1 MQLSTSAPMRRLAL
15 MAALF
20 VASSAHAGPISL
32 GLDTSLN
39 LLAFGN
45 MNVSSSD
52 VEGRVAVGG
61 DATISSYSI
70 NTKNGSSALYN
81 GTGLTVGGRLNFT
94 SGSVWSGAVVGGS
107 YTPNQSGNIIG
118 GVTSG
123 QGYAF
128 GTEYQR
134 LNTLSAS
141 LDAMTNTGVAVD
153 QWGTLHFNAA
163 GQTLAIFD
171 IQASDALK
179 NMQID
184 ALADG
189 AQILINIHGATVDFG
204 NHGYTGFN
212 KGQVLFN
219 LPDATNVK
227 INGGINASL
236 LATNASVGQGWGQI
250 NGQVVV
256 KDWNSSVQVNDA
268 PMPYTGGRPQTP
280 GDAQRLPEPASLA
293 LVGLGLAAVA
303 FARRRA
309 GR

>member
-1 MQLSTSAPMRRLAL
+1 
-15 MAALF
+15 MAQ
-20 VASSAHAGPISL
+20 AGPISL
-32 GLDTSLN
+32 DLDSSLN

-61 DATISSYSI
+61 NATLSGYSI
-70 NTKNGSSALYN
+70 NTKTGSSALYA
-81 GTGLTVGGRLNFT
+81 GTGLTVGGNLNFS
-94 SGSVWSGAVVGGS
+94 SGSVWGGAIVGGK
-107 YTPNQSGNIIG
+107 YIANQTGTVMG

-123 QGYAF
+123 PGFSFAS
-128 GTEYQR
+128 ELQR
-134 LNTLSAS
+134 LSGLSS
-141 LDAMTNTGVAVD
+141 TLDALANTGSAVD

-163 GQTLAIFD
+163 GQMLAVFD
-171 IQASDALK
+171 IQAADALK

-189 AQILINIHGATVDFG
+189 AQVLINVHGTAVDFG

-212 KGQVLFN
+212 KGQVMFN
-219 LPDATNVK
+219 LPDAVNVLL
-227 INGGINASL
+227 NGGINASL

-268 PMPYTGGRPQTP
+268 PMPTSGRTP
-280 GDAQRLPEPASLA
+280 NQLQRLPEPASVA
-293 LVGLGLAAVA
+293 LVALGLAAA
-303 FARRRA
+303 GFARRRRA
-309 GR
+309 